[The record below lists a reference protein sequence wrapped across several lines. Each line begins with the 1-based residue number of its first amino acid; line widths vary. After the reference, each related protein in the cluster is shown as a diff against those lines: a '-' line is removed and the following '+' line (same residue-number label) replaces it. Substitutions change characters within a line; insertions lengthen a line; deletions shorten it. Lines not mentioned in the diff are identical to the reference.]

1 LTHGGADEAR
11 RKLEARRELVQE
23 SAVDAL
29 ERLLMVGRDG
39 VGEDNGDWTIGED
52 DERLYEAF
60 EGAPGTLQS
69 L

>member
-1 LTHGGADEAR
+1 M
-11 RKLEARRELVQE
+11 QE

-39 VGEDNGDWTIGED
+39 VGEDNGDWTMGED

-60 EGAPGTLQS
+60 EGASGTVQDL
-69 L
+69 

>member
-1 LTHGGADEAR
+1 MHGGADEAR
-11 RKLEARRELVQE
+11 RKLEARRGLVQE